1 MSSIVFY
8 MYAFTYIVSIHGQKT
23 DKARAW
29 SLPVVNHTWLE
40 DCFIQWRHLTTS
52 TNKYITFPCGIDF
65 SRLLGER
72 GVGVR
77 GVELCDEEEMRED
90 EGSSEDEMYGVDTK
104 MDEEEDEVLKD
115 VEEDIDMISMPDTD
129 QPDLDVMFEHVGLPT
144 KSGPPTKQRATA
156 GSSPKKPSMNSAADP
171 SAMQILSIKSRSK
184 SQSPTK
190 RHLIISDD
198 DCEEAEGTNV
208 EQPKHSEQ
216 EESRTWKPNFASR
229 TPRKSN
235 AMDICCEEEQ
245 VVVTP
250 ARNLEPKSIK
260 GTPSKRRRSEDQGL
274 TDDRTNEPNK
284 RNKRRIHN
292 EKSPTKKVLSTV
304 DSGDDISGEQVEK
317 DVSVYDTEG
326 DSLVLK
332 PKKKLVRR
340 LNQEAN
346 LQLAEQREKEKTK
359 PGTSGSS
366 AKLQRL
372 TRRVNDKPHR
382 IPGELPAAAEDAREI
397 CAELAASTS
406 EQKSL
411 REHIQEKEK
420 PDQEKESLPDNKR
433 GGARTRVKA
442 KSPSAK
448 EREMYSDSEGEIEG
462 FVLEKA
468 RDKGEKGK
476 RKQEIRTKKVAPSSE
491 QEESEVVERES
502 EDEDEK
508 GKVSRSKKL
517 SLDNSVSV
525 VIELSSS
532 AKREGTE
539 IPYYNNR
546 EEEEEVQGDEDE
558 ESQLQLRSQSRL
570 RQKSALTRSSP
581 ISIVR
586 TNTKHINTHN
596 NSEGLERLPSKRD
609 AATKAGEKLKEMMPD
624 ASKYEQEAKRARKSG
639 GWTGLWE
646 KELEKEKGKENVVTS
661 KKRNL
666 DVVEDTEQEG
676 PNRKR
681 RKSYGM
687 GGKVKEID
695 KNEAG
700 ADVKEIKKWKT
711 SISAPK
717 EKIYLLTTQV
727 VLTSDIV
734 KVRSRLKNETW
745 HDMAFVKA
753 LEKLGVIMSTKV
765 SQCTHLIAPSLVR
778 TEKFLCAL
786 ASTPVVLQEAWAVQ
800 SVRAKQLLRMCCTFP
815 LRKLVDAIV

>member
-1 MSSIVFY
+1 
-8 MYAFTYIVSIHGQKT
+8 
-23 DKARAW
+23 
-29 SLPVVNHTWLE
+29 
-40 DCFIQWRHLTTS
+40 
-52 TNKYITFPCGIDF
+52 
-65 SRLLGER
+65 
-72 GVGVR
+72 
-77 GVELCDEEEMRED
+77 
-90 EGSSEDEMYGVDTK
+90 
-104 MDEEEDEVLKD
+104 
-115 VEEDIDMISMPDTD
+115 
-129 QPDLDVMFEHVGLPT
+129 
-144 KSGPPTKQRATA
+144 
-156 GSSPKKPSMNSAADP
+156 
-171 SAMQILSIKSRSK
+171 
-184 SQSPTK
+184 
-190 RHLIISDD
+190 
-198 DCEEAEGTNV
+198 
-208 EQPKHSEQ
+208 
-216 EESRTWKPNFASR
+216 
-229 TPRKSN
+229 
-235 AMDICCEEEQ
+235 MDICREEEQ

-260 GTPSKRRRSEDQGL
+260 GTPSKRRRSEDRGL
-274 TDDRTNEPNK
+274 TDDETNEP
-284 RNKRRIHN
+284 NKRRIHN

-317 DVSVYDTEG
+317 DVSVYDAEG
-326 DSLVLK
+326 DSLMLK

-366 AKLQRL
+366 TKLQRL
-372 TRRVNDKPHR
+372 TRRVNDKPHQ

-397 CAELAASTS
+397 CAELAASAS
-406 EQKSL
+406 KQKSL
-411 REHIQEKEK
+411 RDHIQEKEK
-420 PDQEKESLPDNKR
+420 PDQERGSLLDNKR

-442 KSPSAK
+442 KSASAK

-476 RKQEIRTKKVAPSSE
+476 RKQEIKTKKVAPSSE

-502 EDEDEK
+502 EEDEK
-508 GKVSRSKKL
+508 RRASRSKKL

-525 VIELSSS
+525 VTELSSS
-532 AKREGTE
+532 AKREGAE

-546 EEEEEVQGDEDE
+546 EEEEMQGDEDE

-570 RQKSALTRSSP
+570 RQKSALMRTSP

-596 NSEGLERLPSKRD
+596 DSEGSERLPAKRG

-646 KELEKEKGKENVVTS
+646 KELEKEKGKENVVMG
-661 KKRNL
+661 KKRSL
-666 DVVEDTEQEG
+666 DVVEGIEQEG
-676 PNRKR
+676 SNRKR
-681 RKSYGM
+681 RKSYGI
-687 GGKVKEID
+687 GGKVKEEID

-700 ADVKEIKKWKT
+700 AGVKEIKKWKT

-727 VLTSDIV
+727 VLASDIV
-734 KVRSRLKNETW
+734 KVRSRPRNEMW
-745 HDMAFVKA
+745 DDMAFVKA

-800 SVRAKQLLRMCCTFP
+800 SVQAKQLLRMCCIRF
-815 LRKLVDAIV
+815 AC

>member
-1 MSSIVFY
+1 MIY

-52 TNKYITFPCGIDF
+52 TKKYITFPCGMDF

-129 QPDLDVMFEHVGLPT
+129 QPDPDVMFEHVGLPT
-144 KSGPPTKQRATA
+144 KPGSPTKQRATA
-156 GSSPKKPSMNSAADP
+156 ISSSPKPSMNSAADP
-171 SAMQILSIKSRSK
+171 SAMLVLSIKSRSK
-184 SQSPTK
+184 SLSPTK
-190 RHLIISDD
+190 RRLIISDD
-198 DCEEAEGTNV
+198 DCEEAESTNV
-208 EQPKHSEQ
+208 EQSKHSEQ
-216 EESRTWKPNFASR
+216 EESRTWKPNFATR

-235 AMDICCEEEQ
+235 AMDICDKEEQ

-250 ARNLEPKSIK
+250 ARNLKPKSIK
-260 GTPSKRRRSEDQGL
+260 GTPYERRRSEDQGL
-274 TDDRTNEPNK
+274 TDDWTNEPNK
-284 RNKRRIHN
+284 RRIHD
-292 EKSPTKKVLSTV
+292 EKGKSPMKKASSTV
-304 DSGDDISGEQVEK
+304 DTGNDIGGEQAEK
-317 DVSVYDTEG
+317 DISVYDTEG
-326 DSLVLK
+326 DPPVLK
-332 PKKKLVRR
+332 PRKKLVRR
-340 LNQEAN
+340 LTQETN
-346 LQLAEQREKEKTK
+346 LRLAEQRDNEKAK
-359 PGTSGSS
+359 PGISGSS

-382 IPGELPAAAEDAREI
+382 ISRELPAAAEDARET
-397 CAELAASTS
+397 CAEFAASTS
-406 EQKSL
+406 KQKL
-411 REHIQEKEK
+411 PRNHTQEKEK
-420 PDQEKESLPDNKR
+420 PDQEKRSLLGNKR
-433 GGARTRVKA
+433 GDARTRVKA
-442 KSPSAK
+442 KSASAK
-448 EREMYSDSEGEIEG
+448 EREMYSDSEGEG
-462 FVLEKA
+462 FMLEKA

-476 RKQEIRTKKVAPSSE
+476 RKQEIKTKKVTPSSE
-491 QEESEVVERES
+491 QEESEVVEGES

-508 GKVSRSKKL
+508 RKASRSKKL
-517 SLDNSVSV
+517 SLDNH
-525 VIELSSS
+525 
-532 AKREGTE
+532 RG
-539 IPYYNNR
+539 
-546 EEEEEVQGDEDE
+546 EEMQGDEDE
-558 ESQLQLRSQSRL
+558 ESQLQPKSQSRL
-570 RQKSALTRSSP
+570 RQKSTLMRSSP
-581 ISIVR
+581 ISAVR
-586 TNTKHINTHN
+586 TNTKHINAHN
-596 NSEGLERLPSKRD
+596 NSEGSERIPAKRG

-639 GWTGLWE
+639 GWTSLWE
-646 KELEKEKGKENVVTS
+646 KELEKEKGKENVVMS

-666 DVVEDTEQEG
+666 DVVEDTEQES
-676 PNRKR
+676 PNRKK

-687 GGKVKEID
+687 GGKVKEEID
-695 KNEAG
+695 KNKAG
-700 ADVKEIKKWKT
+700 AGVKEIKEWKT
-711 SISAPK
+711 SISATK

-727 VLTSDIV
+727 VLASDIV
-734 KVRSRLKNETW
+734 KVRSRSKNEMW

-800 SVRAKQLLRMCCTFP
+800 SAQAKQLLRMCCIFP
-815 LRKLVDAIV
+815 LRKSS